1 MLWRGRRG
9 SENVEDRRGMST
21 GGIITGGGVLGIVIY
36 LLNAF
41 LTGDSG
47 PLLTSGFQKSN
58 LTTEQQASEDTMAEF
73 VSVVLAETEDVW
85 TSIFNQKNSSYAK
98 PNLVLFHNLV
108 ESNCGTAS
116 TASGP
121 FYCPADEKV
130 YIDLSFYHELRNRF
144 HASGDFAMAYVI
156 AHEVGHHVQNLL
168 GISEKVARMRGRVS
182 EKEYNRY
189 SVMLELQADYLAG
202 VWAHFADK
210 EKSIVEEGDIDEA
223 LRAASAVGDDNIQ
236 KQAQGYIVPDA
247 FTHGTSAQRQEW
259 FQRGYRYGDIEHGNT
274 FESSTL

>member
-1 MLWRGRRG
+1 MLWRGRKG

-21 GGIITGGGVLGIVIY
+21 GGMVTGGGILGIVIY

-41 LTGDSG
+41 LTGEPG
-47 PLLTSGFQKSN
+47 PLPTSAYQESTM
-58 LTTEQQASEDTMAEF
+58 TTEQQAAEDTMAEF

-85 TSIFNQKNSSYAK
+85 TSIFNQKNSTYAK
-98 PNLVLFHNLV
+98 PNLVLFHDRV
-108 ESNCGTAS
+108 ESNCGTAGS
-116 TASGP
+116 ASGP
-121 FYCPADEKV
+121 FYCPADGKV
-130 YIDLSFYHELRNRF
+130 YIDLTFYHELQNRF

-168 GISEKVARMRGRVS
+168 GISEKVARMRETVS

-202 VWAHFADK
+202 VWAHHADK
-210 EKSIVEEGDIDEA
+210 EKGIVEEGDIEEA
-223 LRAASAVGDDNIQ
+223 LRAAAAVGDDNIQ
-236 KQAQGYIVPDA
+236 KQSRGYIVPDA

-259 FQRGYRYGDIEHGNT
+259 FQRGYRYGDLEHGNT
-274 FESSTL
+274 FE